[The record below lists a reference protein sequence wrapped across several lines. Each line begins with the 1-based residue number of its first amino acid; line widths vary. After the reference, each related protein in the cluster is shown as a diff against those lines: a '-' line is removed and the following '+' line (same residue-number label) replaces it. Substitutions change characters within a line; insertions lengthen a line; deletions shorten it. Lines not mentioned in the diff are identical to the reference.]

1 MVLGS
6 LFPFQGAKVLKK
18 NEKTK
23 FYLRIPKKSSTFVRF
38 FG

>member
-23 FYLRIPKKSSTFVRF
+23 FYLHIQKKSSIFARF